1 MVVNEAFV
9 RRFFPGLDP
18 VGRMFGAK
26 ADSGIIGVVSDAKY
40 RTLREPIPPTVY
52 KLWGPN
58 YKFAEPFILHVR
70 TRVRPDSLI
79 VPAQA
84 ILRGLDPQLPFY
96 EIKTLSEEVQSSLW
110 SERLVAALASIF
122 AALGALLAAIGIY
135 GLLSYT
141 VAQRTREIGI
151 RMALGA
157 SSGKILGLV
166 SRQALGMVTAG
177 VALGLAGSLAA
188 SPWISHLLYGVPP
201 SDARALSAAALFV
214 TLMAAAA
221 TAIPAVRAV
230 RIEAGT
236 ALRQE
241 N

>member
-1 MVVNEAFV
+1 M
-9 RRFFPGLDP
+9 
-18 VGRMFGAK
+18 
-26 ADSGIIGVVSDAKY
+26 
-40 RTLREPIPPTVY
+40 
-52 KLWGPN
+52 
-58 YKFAEPFILHVR
+58 
-70 TRVRPDSLI
+70 
-79 VPAQA
+79 
-84 ILRGLDPQLPFY
+84 
-96 EIKTLSEEVQSSLW
+96 
-110 SERLVAALASIF
+110 AALASIF